1 MLQIR
6 MLSAALSLL
15 LVAPAVMAQS
25 DLSTMFGKDS
35 VSREPVIATFK
46 STRIINAQSNE
57 TLKKGELDFR
67 VAHRFGDLAGENGG
81 AKTFFGMDNSSDIR
95 IAFEYGITDRLMVGV
110 SRAKGSGNFS
120 QLYEG
125 LAKFKV
131 LQQTIDNR
139 IPLGVTVFGNA
150 VITSM
155 KSSTD
160 EVDASYFDNTSSR
173 MTYTGQIVLSRKFGN
188 ILSLAVLPTYIHRN
202 RVVYMD
208 VNDMFAV
215 GVGGRLRFS
224 KRLALV
230 VDYFLPFREKA
241 SKDYFKGRGTK
252 FYNPLGVGLE
262 IETGGHVF
270 SVNFTNTTAILENQ
284 FIPETTSTWLEGQFR
299 WGFNISRRFS
309 LGGK

>member
-6 MLSAALSLL
+6 MLTALL
-15 LVAPAVMAQS
+15 LVAPAVMAQD
-25 DLSTMFGKDS
+25 DLSKMFGKDS
-35 VSREPVIATFK
+35 VSRQPVIATFK
-46 STRIINAQSNE
+46 STRVINAQSNE

-67 VAHRFGDLAGENGG
+67 VAHRFGDLAGGDGG

-120 QLYEG
+120 QLYEALG
-125 LAKFKV
+125 KFKI
-131 LQQTIDNR
+131 LQQTTDNSM
-139 IPLGVTVFGNA
+139 PLGVTVFGNA
-150 VITSM
+150 VVTSM
-155 KSSTD
+155 KSST
-160 EVDASYFDNTSSR
+160 EEPDASYFDKFSSR
-173 MTYTGQIVLSRKFGN
+173 MTYTGQIILSRKFGN

-202 RVVYMD
+202 RVVFMD
-208 VNDMFAV
+208 QNDMFAV

-230 VDYFLPFREKA
+230 VDYFLPFREQA
-241 SKDYFKGRGTK
+241 SKDYFEGRGTK

-284 FIPETTSTWLEGQFR
+284 FIPETTSTWKEGQFR

>member
-6 MLSAALSLL
+6 MLTALL
-15 LVAPAVMAQS
+15 LVAPAVMAQD
-25 DLSTMFGKDS
+25 DLSKMFGKDS
-35 VSREPVIATFK
+35 VSKGPVIATFK
-46 STRIINAQSNE
+46 STRIINGQSNE

-67 VAHRFGDLAGENGG
+67 VAHRFGDLGGDAGGS
-81 AKTFFGMDNSSDIR
+81 KTFFGIDNSTDIR
-95 IAFEYGITDRLMVGV
+95 IAFEYGITDRLMVGL

-125 LAKFKV
+125 LAKFKI
-131 LQQTIDNR
+131 LQQTLDNR
-139 IPLGVTVFGNA
+139 IPLGITVFGNA
-150 VITSM
+150 VVTSM
-155 KSSTD
+155 KSSTV
-160 EVDASYFDNTSSR
+160 ESDAAYFDNFSSR
-173 MTYTGQIVLSRKFGN
+173 MSYTGQVILSRKFGN

-202 RVVYMD
+202 RVVHMD

-224 KRLALV
+224 KRMALV
-230 VDYFLPFREKA
+230 VDYFLPFREQA
-241 SKDYFKGRGTK
+241 SKDYFEGRGVK

-270 SVNFTNTTAILENQ
+270 SVNFTNSTAILENQ

>member
-6 MLSAALSLL
+6 MLTALL
-15 LVAPAVMAQS
+15 LVAPAVMAQD
-25 DLSTMFGKDS
+25 DLSKMFGKDS
-35 VSREPVIATFK
+35 VSKGPVIATFK
-46 STRIINAQSNE
+46 STRIINGQSNE

-67 VAHRFGDLAGENGG
+67 VAHRFGDMGGDAGGS
-81 AKTFFGMDNSSDIR
+81 KTFFGIDNSTDIR
-95 IAFEYGITDRLMVGV
+95 IAFEYGITDRLMVGL

-120 QLYEG
+120 QMYEG
-125 LAKFKV
+125 LAKFKI
-131 LQQTIDNR
+131 LQQTLDNR
-139 IPLGVTVFGNA
+139 IPLGITVFGNA
-150 VITSM
+150 VVTSM
-155 KSSTD
+155 KSSTV
-160 EVDASYFDNTSSR
+160 ESDAAYFDNFSSR
-173 MTYTGQIVLSRKFGN
+173 MSYTGQVILSRKFGN

-202 RVVYMD
+202 RVVHMD

-224 KRLALV
+224 KRMALV
-230 VDYFLPFREKA
+230 VDYFLPFREQA
-241 SKDYFKGRGTK
+241 SKDYFEGRGVK

-270 SVNFTNTTAILENQ
+270 SVNFTNSTAILENQ

>member
-6 MLSAALSLL
+6 MLTALL
-15 LVAPAVMAQS
+15 LVAPAVMAQD
-25 DLSTMFGKDS
+25 DLSKMFGKDS
-35 VSREPVIATFK
+35 VSKGPVIATFK
-46 STRIINAQSNE
+46 STRIINGQSNE

-67 VAHRFGDLAGENGG
+67 VAHRFGDLGGDAGGS
-81 AKTFFGMDNSSDIR
+81 KTFFGIDNSTDIR
-95 IAFEYGITDRLMVGV
+95 IAFEYGITDRLMVGL

-125 LAKFKV
+125 LAKFKI
-131 LQQTIDNR
+131 LQQTLDNR
-139 IPLGVTVFGNA
+139 IPLGITVFGNA
-150 VITSM
+150 VVTSM
-155 KSSTD
+155 KSSSV
-160 EVDASYFDNTSSR
+160 ESDAAYFDNFSSR
-173 MTYTGQIVLSRKFGN
+173 MSYTGQVILSRKFGN

-202 RVVYMD
+202 RVVHMD

-224 KRLALV
+224 KRMALV
-230 VDYFLPFREKA
+230 VDYFLPFREQA
-241 SKDYFKGRGTK
+241 SKDYFEGRGVK

-270 SVNFTNTTAILENQ
+270 SVNFTNSTAILENQ

>member
-6 MLSAALSLL
+6 MLTALL
-15 LVAPAVMAQS
+15 LVAPAVMAQD
-25 DLSTMFGKDS
+25 DLSKMFGKDS
-35 VSREPVIATFK
+35 VSGGPVIATFK
-46 STRIINAQSNE
+46 STRIINGQSNE

-67 VAHRFGDLAGENGG
+67 VAHRFGDLGGDAGGS
-81 AKTFFGMDNSSDIR
+81 KTFFGMDNSTDIR

-125 LAKFKV
+125 LAKFKI
-131 LQQTIDNR
+131 LQQTMDNR
-139 IPLGVTVFGNA
+139 IPLAITVFGSA
-150 VITSM
+150 VVTGM
-155 KSSTD
+155 KSS
-160 EVDASYFDNTSSR
+160 EVESDANYFDNFSSR
-173 MTYTGQIVLSRKFGN
+173 MNYTGQVILSRKFGN

-202 RVVYMD
+202 RVVHMD

-230 VDYFLPFREKA
+230 VDYFLPFREQA
-241 SKDYFKGRGTK
+241 SKDYFEGRGVK

-270 SVNFTNTTAILENQ
+270 SVNFTNSTAILENQ
-284 FIPETTSTWLEGQFR
+284 FIPETTSTWMEGQFR